1 MTTNDAMT
9 LSDAMTH
16 LHHLRAL
23 LGNDDALMA
32 RFVGIFKNQTPDQMA
47 ALRHFWENGDWENAA
62 NTAHAIKSQC
72 RYFGLETE
80 AALCQQIENAP
91 ADPEAAAWLT
101 ELEQR
106 MVRALTSL

>member
-1 MTTNDAMT
+1 MTY
-9 LSDAMTH
+9 

-23 LGNDDALMA
+23 LGNDDALVA

-47 ALRHFWENGDWENAA
+47 ALRSFWENSDWENTA

-72 RYFGLETE
+72 RYLGLETE
-80 AALCQQIENAP
+80 AALCQHIENEP
-91 ADPEAAAWLT
+91 AAQEVAEWLA

-106 MVRALTSL
+106 MVRVLTSL